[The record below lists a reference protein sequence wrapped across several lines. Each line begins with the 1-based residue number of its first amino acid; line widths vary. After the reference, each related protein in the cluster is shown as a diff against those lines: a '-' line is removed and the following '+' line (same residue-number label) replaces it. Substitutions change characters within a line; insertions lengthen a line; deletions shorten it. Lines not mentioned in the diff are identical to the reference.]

1 MNIRSVLRADGS
13 PAARVEDH
21 QYVTKASRTAKTD
34 VSPANRAPR
43 SRLLPRVREP
53 LAQIAVMLGLVG
65 AVTLGRLGLGL
76 IGPGVASFSLY
87 FPAIL
92 LTALV
97 AGWEAGA
104 AASVLSLAAAWA
116 LFGAFAAPN
125 FLINLGLCA
134 GASAGVVA
142 LAAHVGALMER
153 LAHSEIA
160 LAHRNLHYDT
170 LFSTMSEGFALCE
183 AIRDDQARLSDYV
196 VLEMNPALQKML
208 RVGPEAVGG
217 KLSDRGGDQT
227 AWLALCDTVLKTG
240 TPRSFEYHH
249 PPTGLWHEVHINRVT
264 QTRMAQFFFDVTER
278 KAAQA
283 HQANLFE
290 ELNHRVKNNL
300 TIVSTILDM
309 QGRAGDPALRAELM
323 KAVDRVQSIAEVHAS
338 LYSAHAGAEVD
349 FGAYLES
356 LCRGLS
362 KSLLH
367 DDRIQIVVEA
377 QSAPMSADHAVPL
390 GMVVNEVV
398 TNAVK
403 YAYPAPQSGVIS
415 VDFRREGAGALLCI
429 TDAGAGLPENF
440 ETKPGG
446 LGVKLLRSM
455 VTQVGGT
462 LTIRRHPGATFEIRI
477 PDHTP
482 LP

>member
-1 MNIRSVLRADGS
+1 MNIRSALRADGS
-13 PAARVEDH
+13 PAARRD
-21 QYVTKASRTAKTD
+21 STD
-34 VSPANRAPR
+34 RAPR
-43 SRLLPRVREP
+43 SRLLPRAREP
-53 LAQIAVMLGLVG
+53 LAQIAVTLGLVG

-87 FPAIL
+87 LPAIL

-104 AASVLSLAAAWA
+104 GATVLSLAAAGA
-116 LFGAFAAPN
+116 LFGAFTGKN
-125 FLINLGLCA
+125 FLINLTLCA
-134 GASAGVVA
+134 GAAAGIVA
-142 LAAHVGALMER
+142 VAGYVGRLMER

-196 VLEMNPALQKML
+196 VLEMNPALRRML
-208 RVGPEAVGG
+208 GVGPEAVGG

-227 AWLALCDTVLKTG
+227 AWLALCDQVLKTG
-240 TPRSFEYHH
+240 TPRIFEYHNEA
-249 PPTGLWHEVHINRVT
+249 TGLWHEVHVTRVT
-264 QTRMAQFFFDVTER
+264 QTRMAQLFFDVTER

-283 HQANLFE
+283 HQARLFE

-309 QGRAGDPALRAELM
+309 QGRAGGPALRAELM

-338 LYSAHAGAEVD
+338 LYSAEGGAEVD

-356 LCRGLS
+356 LCQGLS
-362 KSLLH
+362 KSLLA

-377 QSAPMSADHAVPL
+377 RSAPMTADQAIPL
-390 GMVVNEVV
+390 GMIVNEIV

-403 YAYPAPQSGVIS
+403 YAYPAPGSGVIS
-415 VDFRREGAGALLCI
+415 VTFRPEGDEALLRI
-429 TDAGAGLPENF
+429 ADSGAGLPDNF
-440 ETKPGG
+440 ETRPGG
-446 LGVKLLRSM
+446 LGLKLLRSM
-455 VTQVGGT
+455 VKQVGGK

-477 PDHTP
+477 PGQKG
-482 LP
+482 